1 MKTTLTSLT
10 NRSKSLIAL
19 CAGLIVLFGSCKK
32 DRNNNPAPATR
43 EVNIEYRVT
52 LANPTVKSTVNILYT
67 PADKAW
73 TIIPEINPAFSKKF
87 TKTVKKGDAIK
98 FEGFITDGG
107 NVNLELLIDGKTVYA
122 ETCYNR
128 SFLKDEPKDIYT
140 FQ

>member
-1 MKTTLTSLT
+1 MKNPLLLFTNHTKLLLTICTGLT
-10 NRSKSLIAL
+10 FFL
-19 CAGLIVLFGSCKK
+19 GSCKK
-32 DRNNNPAPATR
+32 DKNTAPATR
-43 EVNIEYRVT
+43 EVNIEYRVS

-67 PADKAW
+67 PTDKAW
-73 TIIPEINPAFSKKF
+73 TIMPEINPPFSKKF
-87 TKTVKKGDAIK
+87 TRTIKKGDGIK

-128 SFLKDEPKDIYT
+128 SFLKEEPKDIYN